1 MHNHSST
8 PKKKSIEQSAMA
20 QIKTNIYQEESQI
33 RNSERIRDLAEVFT
47 AEKEVSA
54 MLNLLEPITSKLDSR
69 FLEPS
74 CGNGNFLV
82 SILDRKLENVSSR
95 FKNQIEYEFL
105 TIVTTG
111 SIYGVDIDTQ
121 NVKEARYRMKER
133 IIDHYSNVLNT
144 RTRSENFDKVID
156 LVLKTNIIRGD
167 MINGINKIKFIEYT
181 SPKPNKIQRRIFRLV
196 DLLTAS
202 QSSLW
207 ADLPTPLTEF
217 PTMNYWELTD
227 VSE

>member
-1 MHNHSST
+1 MSNFT
-8 PKKKSIEQSAMA
+8 ANEYKQD
-20 QIKTNIYQEESQI
+20 SQI

-47 AEKEVSA
+47 AEPEIKA
-54 MLNLLEPITSKLDSR
+54 MLNLLEPIAGKVDSR

-82 SILDRKLENVSSR
+82 AILDRKLANVASKY
-95 FKNQIEYEFL
+95 KNQIEYEFL
-105 TIVTTG
+105 IVLAIA
-111 SIYGVDIDTQ
+111 SIYGVDIDPQ
-121 NVKEARYRMKER
+121 NIKEARLRMKER
-133 IIDHYSNVLNT
+133 IIDHYSSVLNT
-144 RTRSENFDKVID
+144 RSRSEQFDTVIES
-156 LVLKTNIIRGD
+156 VLKTNIIRGD
-167 MINGINKIKFIEYT
+167 MINGINKIKFTEYS

-207 ADLPTPLTEF
+207 EDLPTPVTELA
-217 PTMNYWELTD
+217 TINYWELTH

>member
-1 MHNHSST
+1 MAQV
-8 PKKKSIEQSAMA
+8 PKK
-20 QIKTNIYQEESQI
+20 IYPEEIQI
-33 RNSERIRDLAEVFT
+33 RNTERIRDLAEVFT

-54 MLNLLEPITSKLDSR
+54 ILNLLEPIASKIDSR

-82 SILDRKLENVSSR
+82 SILDRKLESISTR
-95 FKNQIEYEFL
+95 YKNQIEYEFL
-105 TIVTTG
+105 SIIAIA
-111 SIYGVDIDTQ
+111 SIYAVDIDIQ
-121 NVKEARYRMKER
+121 NIREARSRMKER

-144 RTRSENFDKVID
+144 RTRSEKFDKVID
-156 LVLKTNIIRGD
+156 TILKANIIRGD

-196 DLLTAS
+196 DMLSAC

-207 ADLPTPLTEF
+207 ADLPTPVTEF
-217 PTMNYWELTD
+217 ETINYWEITD
-227 VSE
+227 VRD

>member
-1 MHNHSST
+1 MSN
-8 PKKKSIEQSAMA
+8 SAA
-20 QIKTNIYQEESQI
+20 NEYKQDSQI
-33 RNSERIRDLAEVFT
+33 RNLERIRDLAEVFT
-47 AEKEVSA
+47 AESEITA
-54 MLNLLEPITSKLDSR
+54 MLNLLEPIAGKVDSR

-82 SILDRKLENVSSR
+82 AILDRKLANVASKY
-95 FKNQIEYEFL
+95 KNQIDYEFL
-105 TIVTTG
+105 IVLATA
-111 SIYGVDIDTQ
+111 SIYGVDIDSQ
-121 NVKEARYRMKER
+121 NIKEARLRMKER

-144 RTRSENFDKVID
+144 RSRSEQFDAVIE

-167 MINGINKIKFIEYT
+167 MLNGINKIKFTEYT
-181 SPKPNKIQRRIFRLV
+181 TPKPNKIQRRIFRLV

-207 ADLPTPLTEF
+207 ADLPTPVNELAAI
-217 PTMNYWELTD
+217 NYWELNN

>member
-1 MHNHSST
+1 
-8 PKKKSIEQSAMA
+8 MA
-20 QIKTNIYQEESQI
+20 QFKKQKYQEESQI

-54 MLNLLEPITSKLDSR
+54 MLDLLEPLAGKIDSR

-82 SILDRKLENVSSR
+82 SILERKLENVSSR

-105 TIVTTG
+105 VILAAS
-111 SIYGVDIDTQ
+111 SIYGVDIDLQ
-121 NVKEARYRMKER
+121 NVKEARYRMKEK
-133 IIDHYSNVLNT
+133 IIDHYSNFLNT

-156 LVLKTNIIRGD
+156 LVLKFNIIKGD
-167 MINGINKIKFIEYT
+167 MINGVNKINFIEYT

-196 DLLTAS
+196 DLLASS

-207 ADLPTPLTEF
+207 ADLPTPLEEF
-217 PTMNYWELTD
+217 ATINYWELTD
-227 VSE
+227 VSN

>member
-1 MHNHSST
+1 
-8 PKKKSIEQSAMA
+8 MA
-20 QIKTNIYQEESQI
+20 QIKTKKYQEESQI

-54 MLNLLEPITSKLDSR
+54 MLDLLDAVAGKIDSR

-105 TIVTTG
+105 TILATA
-111 SIYGVDIDTQ
+111 SIYGVDIDLQ
-121 NVKEARYRMKER
+121 NVKEARFRMKEK
-133 IIDHYSNVLNT
+133 IIDHYSNFLNT
-144 RTRSENFDKVID
+144 RTRSEHFDKIID
-156 LVLKTNIIRGD
+156 LVLKSNIIKGD
-167 MINGINKIKFIEYT
+167 MINGVNKIKFIEYT

-196 DLLTAS
+196 DLLAAS

-207 ADLPTPLTEF
+207 ADLPTPIEEF
-217 PTMNYWELTD
+217 ATINYWELTD

>member
-1 MHNHSST
+1 
-8 PKKKSIEQSAMA
+8 MA
-20 QIKTNIYQEESQI
+20 KIKTNIYQEESQI

-54 MLNLLEPITSKLDSR
+54 MLNLLEPITSKLDAR

-82 SILDRKLENVSSR
+82 SILDRKLKTVSSR
-95 FKNQIEYEFL
+95 YKNQIEYEFL
-105 TIVTTG
+105 TIVATA
-111 SIYGVDIDTQ
+111 SIYGVDIDIQ
-121 NVKEARYRMKER
+121 NVKEARNRMKER

-144 RTRSENFDKVID
+144 RTRSEYFDKIID
-156 LVLKTNIIRGD
+156 LVLKTNVICGD
-167 MINGINKIKFIEYT
+167 MINGINNIKFIEYT

-217 PTMNYWELTD
+217 PTINYWELTD